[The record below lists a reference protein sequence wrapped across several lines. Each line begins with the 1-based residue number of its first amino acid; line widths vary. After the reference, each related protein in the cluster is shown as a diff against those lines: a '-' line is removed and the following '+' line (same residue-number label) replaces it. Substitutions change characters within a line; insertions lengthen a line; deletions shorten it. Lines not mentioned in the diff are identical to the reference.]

1 MEKTLDKI
9 RFVDR
14 TRVPEIKAH
23 LDDLTKPQGSLGALE
38 KMALRYVL
46 ASGELNPKVGAKRV
60 CVFAGDHGLVEEGL
74 TFSGQE
80 VTAQV
85 VRNML
90 SGGAGIN
97 VFSRHVGV
105 DVEIVDVGVATDLSD
120 ADGLIDRKL
129 QWGTQNIRKK
139 PAMSRET
146 CLQAIQV
153 GIERAEKA
161 ASDGIR
167 LLATGEMGIGNT
179 TPSSALMA
187 ALLPCAVSEVTGPGA
202 GFHEPGLLAEK
213 VKLIE
218 DALALHADQLSDSI
232 AALAAVGGLE
242 IAAMCGL
249 CLGGAAHRVPVVV
262 DGFIASAAALVAC
275 RIAPAVADYLFLS
288 HESAEPGHA
297 VFARE
302 MGLDPILHLGLR
314 LGEGTGAVLAM
325 TLIDASIR
333 MYSEM
338 ATFSSA
344 RIANP
349 PLNQRCFPV
358 L

>member
-1 MEKTLDKI
+1 
-9 RFVDR
+9 
-14 TRVPEIKAH
+14 
-23 LDDLTKPQGSLGALE
+23 
-38 KMALRYVL
+38 
-46 ASGELNPKVGAKRV
+46 
-60 CVFAGDHGLVEEGL
+60 
-74 TFSGQE
+74 
-80 VTAQV
+80 
-85 VRNML
+85 
-90 SGGAGIN
+90 
-97 VFSRHVGV
+97 
-105 DVEIVDVGVATDLSD
+105 
-120 ADGLIDRKL
+120 
-129 QWGTQNIRKK
+129 
-139 PAMSRET
+139 
-146 CLQAIQV
+146 
-153 GIERAEKA
+153 
-161 ASDGIR
+161 
-167 LLATGEMGIGNT
+167 
-179 TPSSALMA
+179 
-187 ALLPCAVSEVTGPGA
+187 
-202 GFHEPGLLAEK
+202 